1 MCNQNQAIAIL
12 GEVFT
17 SCNPV
22 FGNAIKDAI
31 LYGSYARG
39 DFDDESDIDVMVV
52 VDLEASELSQ
62 YEEQFSNYSFDLTLE
77 YRTLPSV
84 FLQDKATY
92 EKYKNSYPF
101 FKNIEKEGVDLV
113 A

>member
-1 MCNQNQAIAIL
+1 MCNQNTLKIIL
-12 GEVFT
+12 DKVCRY
-17 SCNPV
+17 SRDA
-22 FGNAIKDAI
+22 FGDKLCAVK

-62 YEEQFSNYSFDLTLE
+62 YEEQFSNYSFDLALE

-101 FKNIEKEGVDLV
+101 FMNIEKELSNR
-113 A
+113 

>member
-1 MCNQNQAIAIL
+1 MCNQNTLKIIL
-12 GEVFT
+12 DKVCRY
-17 SCNPV
+17 SRDA
-22 FGNAIKDAI
+22 FGDKLCAVK

-62 YEEQFSNYSFDLTLE
+62 YEEQFSNYSFDLALE